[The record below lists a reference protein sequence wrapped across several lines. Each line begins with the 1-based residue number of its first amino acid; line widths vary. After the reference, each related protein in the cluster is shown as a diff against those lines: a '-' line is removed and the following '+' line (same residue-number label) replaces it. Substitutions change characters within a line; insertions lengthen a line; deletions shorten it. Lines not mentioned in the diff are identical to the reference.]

1 MLPPPLLPM
10 LAIEVAPP
18 AVASLAWF
26 DSHGDHIDTVASFPA
41 GFGALMVLSQVRLLP
56 AFRRLPFMPSTWSF
70 AFARSAVASAAM
82 HWLNDTRPAGY
93 PAEEYL
99 PLIANS
105 VLVIAIA
112 ARTVAAACRG
122 RLLPP
127 DLPAGAAPAPPGR
140 QPGTRRPATG
150 KGLRSPWR
158 RI

>member
-41 GFGALMVLSQVRLLP
+41 GFGVLMVLSQVRLVL
-56 AFRRLPFMPSTWSF
+56 AFRRLPFMPRTWSF
-70 AFARSAVASAAM
+70 AFVRSAVASAAM

-112 ARTVAAACRG
+112 ACRG

-127 DLPAGAAPAPPGR
+127 DLPAGAAPAPPAGS
-140 QPGTRRPATG
+140 PEPDGRRPA
-150 KGLRSPWR
+150 RA
-158 RI
+158 